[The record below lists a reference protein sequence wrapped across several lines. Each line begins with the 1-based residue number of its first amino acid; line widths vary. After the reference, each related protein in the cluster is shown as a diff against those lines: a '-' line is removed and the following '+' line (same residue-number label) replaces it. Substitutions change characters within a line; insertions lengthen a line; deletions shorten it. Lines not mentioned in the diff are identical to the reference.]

1 VTDFGFVLADITPEL
16 RAQYSLNEGLA
27 GPVVT
32 RVVDDSA
39 AKSAGVKV
47 GDVLV
52 DAQGTKLKAVSDFS
66 HRLTEL
72 RDSGRRNVMLY
83 VGGAG
88 GDRWVALPLQL

>member
-1 VTDFGFVLADITPEL
+1 L
-16 RAQYSLNEGLA
+16 RAQYSLDPSFV

-66 HRLTEL
+66 NRLTEL
-72 RDSGRRNVMLY
+72 RDKGRRNVVLY

>member
-16 RAQYSLNEGLA
+16 RAQYSLDANIV
-27 GPVVT
+27 GPIVT

-52 DAQGTKLKAVSDFS
+52 DAQGTKLNTVADFS
-66 HRLTEL
+66 NRLTEL
-72 RDSGRRNVMLY
+72 RDKGRRNVMLY

>member
-1 VTDFGFVLADITPEL
+1 M
-16 RAQYSLNEGLA
+16 
-27 GPVVT
+27 T

-39 AKSAGVKV
+39 AKSAGLKV

-52 DAQGTKLKAVSDFS
+52 DAQGTKLNNVADFAN
-66 HRLTEL
+66 RLTEL
-72 RDSGRRNVMLY
+72 RDRGRRNVMLY

>member
-1 VTDFGFVLADITPEL
+1 MSRLLCGVE
-16 RAQYSLNEGLA
+16 YSLDSDLV

-32 RVVDDSA
+32 RVVEDSA
-39 AKSAGVKV
+39 AKHAGLKV

-52 DAQGTKLKAVSDFS
+52 EAQGTKLNAISDFAK
-66 HRLTEL
+66 RLTEL

-83 VGGAG
+83 VGGTG